1 MAEQNLHQQIG
12 KLEAHVEALQK
23 DTAEIKADIKK
34 MSDQMNK
41 WKGAGVILLI
51 IGAAFGWLVDLA
63 YKFAFGR

>member
-1 MAEQNLHQQIG
+1 MAEENLHQQIG

-51 IGAAFGWLVDLA
+51 LGAALGWLVDLV
-63 YKFAFGR
+63 YRVVLGR